1 MKWFDQWFA
10 KQAKKAWEASREE
23 KIQYNT
29 DVKMNVIGGK
39 YAIAPTS
46 GRSLDV
52 QPTLNFRLHHAE
64 NGWIVEVTCH
74 DTRTDRHTTRMHLI
88 GDDQEFDQAICQI
101 ITLEALRG

>member
-1 MKWFDQWFA
+1 MNWFDRWLA
-10 KQAKKAWEASREE
+10 KKVKQAWNEAREE
-23 KIQYNT
+23 KDYHIGS
-29 DVKMNVIGGK
+29 KMEILQLSNHVSK
-39 YAIAPTS
+39 HT

-88 GDDQEFDQAICQI
+88 GNDQEFDQAICQI

>member
-1 MKWFDQWFA
+1 MKWFDQWFLQKVRWA
-10 KQAKKAWEASREE
+10 RSIPHEE
-23 KIQYNT
+23 KDYYIGNKMEIQQLSNHVSKHT
-29 DVKMNVIGGK
+29 
-39 YAIAPTS
+39 

-64 NGWIVEVTCH
+64 NGWIVEVTCY

-88 GDDQEFDQAICQI
+88 SDDREFDQAICQI

>member
-1 MKWFDQWFA
+1 MNWFDRWL
-10 KQAKKAWEASREE
+10 AKKVQKYWNESREE
-23 KIQYNT
+23 KLQYNS
-29 DVKMNVIGGK
+29 DVKMNIISTKHVS
-39 YAIAPTS
+39 T
-46 GRSLDV
+46 RSLDV

-101 ITLEALRG
+101 ITLESLRG

>member
-1 MKWFDQWFA
+1 MNWLERWFT
-10 KQAKKAWEASREE
+10 KQVQKAWNSAREE
-23 KIQYNT
+23 KDYHPAT
-29 DVKMNVIGGK
+29 KMEILQLSNHVSK
-39 YAIAPTS
+39 HT

-88 GDDQEFDQAICQI
+88 SEDQEFDQAICQI

>member
-1 MKWFDQWFA
+1 MKWLDRWFT
-10 KQAKKAWEASREE
+10 KRVQKAWNSAREE
-23 KIQYNT
+23 KDYHAAS
-29 DVKMNVIGGK
+29 KMEILQLSNSISK
-39 YAIAPTS
+39 HS